1 MRILVVE
8 DEQKVAD
15 ALREGLVDERYD
27 VVVERTGEGA
37 FFRVN
42 TETFDVVLLDLTLPG
57 RDGLEILRALRQ
69 RRMETP
75 VLVLTARDSL
85 EDRVTGLDAG
95 ADDYLV
101 KPFAFAELL
110 ARIRALVRR
119 GRVADAPKL
128 AVGDLEMDLVT
139 RKVLRGG
146 KPGGPHRPRVRAA
159 RISDAVS
166 GAGRVARDAGAR
178 CLEGN
183 RTHDAA
189 RQRDRR
195 PHRAPA
201 PQGGSRTHGQV
212 DPHYA
217 WRRLH
222 AARRESRDRNTRWVA
237 GRWWRSHSVR
247 MRLTL
252 WDVAATTVVLGAY
265 LFGVY
270 TSVSRNVSDSLDE
283 RLRADFYW
291 AAATVDEGPD
301 GLIMPFPQ
309 IDLLLEEESPWV
321 QVWSVDGKQLLLSND
336 EAQAPSHPGKPGT
349 RPARE
354 RT

>member
-1 MRILVVE
+1 
-8 DEQKVAD
+8 VAD

-139 RKVLRGG
+139 RKVLRAG
-146 KPGGPHRPRVRAA
+146 KPVDLTVREFELLEFLM
-159 RISDAVS
+159 RYQGQVVS
-166 GAGRVARDAGAR
+166 RETLARDVWKETAR
-178 CLEGN
+178 TTPLDN
-183 RTHDAA
+183 
-189 RQRDRR
+189 
-195 PHRAPA
+195 
-201 PQGGSRTHGQV
+201 V
-212 DPHYA
+212 I
-217 WRRLH
+217 
-222 AARRESRDRNTRWVA
+222 
-237 GRWWRSHSVR
+237 
-247 MRLTL
+247 
-252 WDVAATTVVLGAY
+252 DVHIA
-265 LFGVY
+265 
-270 TSVSRNVSDSLDE
+270 
-283 RLRADFYW
+283 RLRRKVDLEH
-291 AAATVDEGPD
+291 TVKLIHTVRGVGFTLREGEP
-301 GLIMPFPQ
+301 
-309 IDLLLEEESPWV
+309 
-321 QVWSVDGKQLLLSND
+321 
-336 EAQAPSHPGKPGT
+336 
-349 RPARE
+349 
-354 RT
+354 